1 MTRIDF
7 YHEAD
12 DRLQVACRL
21 VAKAMQQTLRVAIYA
36 PQRDTADAIDNMLW
50 TVPPTGFIP
59 HCAADHPL
67 AAETPVVIVQNEADV
82 GDHDDV
88 LINLHHEWPPIFAR
102 FRRLVE
108 IVSREESDKQHARA
122 RFRFYKDRGYAI
134 RTHNLAGIS
143 TARGR
148 AQA

>member
-1 MTRIDF
+1 VTRIDF

-21 VAKAMQQTLRVAIYA
+21 VAKAVQQALRVAIYA
-36 PQRDTADAIDNMLW
+36 PGPDTAQTIDAMLW
-50 TVPPTGFIP
+50 AVPPTGFIP
-59 HCAADHPL
+59 HCGAGHQL
-67 AAETPVVIVQNEADV
+67 ASETPVVILQDEADV

-88 LINLHHEWPPIFAR
+88 LINLHHDWPPVFAR

-108 IVSREESDKQHARA
+108 IVGRDESDKQHARA

-134 RTHNLAGIS
+134 RAHNLAGVS
-143 TARGR
+143 TTRGR
-148 AQA
+148 AQP